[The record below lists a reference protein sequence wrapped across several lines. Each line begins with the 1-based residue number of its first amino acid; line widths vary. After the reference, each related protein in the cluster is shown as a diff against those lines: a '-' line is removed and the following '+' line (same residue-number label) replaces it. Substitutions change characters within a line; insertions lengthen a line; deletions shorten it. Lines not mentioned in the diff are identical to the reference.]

1 MAVEEPTGVT
11 ALDRM
16 RERLTET
23 ESRCPACGSDAA
35 EWTCET
41 DGSEVRYERTCPSCG
56 AVASRTLRLGQ

>member
-1 MAVEEPTGVT
+1 MAVQGPTGVS
-11 ALDRM
+11 ALARM

-41 DGSEVRYERTCPSCG
+41 DGARVQYERTCPSCG
-56 AVASRTLRLGQ
+56 ATAERTVRLG

>member
-1 MAVEEPTGVT
+1 MAIQGPTGVS

-41 DGSEVRYERTCPSCG
+41 DGGRVRYERTCPSCG
-56 AVASRTLRLGQ
+56 ATAERTVRLD